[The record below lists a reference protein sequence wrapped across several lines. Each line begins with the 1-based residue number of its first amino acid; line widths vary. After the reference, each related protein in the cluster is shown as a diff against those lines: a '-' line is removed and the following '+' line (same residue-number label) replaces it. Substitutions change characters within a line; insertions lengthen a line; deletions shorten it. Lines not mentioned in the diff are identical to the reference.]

1 LERRILDEEILRLPA
16 KYRMPFVLCYLE
28 GLTNEEAARRLECP
42 KGTLQSR
49 LSWARKRLR
58 SRLLRRGVAPF
69 ATLSAAGFLHDQATA
84 AVPAKLLHGTV
95 LAARA
100 FGGWTSSE
108 GVLPARAAILAKG
121 VLHAMFLTKVKITA
135 VVLLAGLLPAT
146 GASLWM
152 RQAPAAAALPAEQPT
167 ATPPQTLVAKANDQ
181 QSPRTPAD
189 KKRHDDG
196 GRVTVREVV
205 KKSFRTGAAPGLNVE
220 TFNGSIQVTAGT
232 GTTITVEVTKQ
243 AHGKTEDEAQAE
255 LKNLDVTMTQ
265 DGDAVRVNA
274 KRRERHPDASSGA
287 SAKIQVPPGAVLEL
301 KTYNGGVTVS
311 GGGGAVNIGTSN
323 GAIGVR
329 DHTGKLNL
337 RTSNGAIDIRAEK
350 AAVTAKTS
358 NGAVTFAGSLA
369 AGDQTFHTSNGSITV
384 SLPKG
389 ASFRIDADTSHGRV
403 SSTFSVHGE
412 QERKKNQLHGN
423 VGDNPKFS
431 LKLHTSNGSIH
442 VREAD
447 ASSVAR

>member
-1 LERRILDEEILRLPA
+1 
-16 KYRMPFVLCYLE
+16 
-28 GLTNEEAARRLECP
+28 
-42 KGTLQSR
+42 
-49 LSWARKRLR
+49 
-58 SRLLRRGVAPF
+58 
-69 ATLSAAGFLHDQATA
+69 
-84 AVPAKLLHGTV
+84 
-95 LAARA
+95 
-100 FGGWTSSE
+100 
-108 GVLPARAAILAKG
+108 
-121 VLHAMFLTKVKITA
+121 
-135 VVLLAGLLPAT
+135 
-146 GASLWM
+146 M
-152 RQAPAAAALPAEQPT
+152 RQAPAAAVLPAEQPT
-167 ATPPQTLVAKANDQ
+167 ASPPQTLVAKANDQ

-205 KKSFRTGAAPGLNVE
+205 KKSFRTGAAPGLSVE
-220 TFNGSIQVTAGT
+220 TFNGSIEVTAGT
-232 GTTITVEVTKQ
+232 GNTIAVEVTKQ

-274 KRRERHPDASSGA
+274 KRRERHPEANSGA

-311 GGGGAVNIGTSN
+311 GGGGAVEIGTSN
-323 GAIGVR
+323 GAIRVR
-329 DHTGKLNL
+329 EHTGKLNL
-337 RTSNGAIDIRAEK
+337 RTSNGAIDIRSEK

-358 NGAVTFAGSLA
+358 NGGVTFAGSLA
-369 AGDQTFHTSNGSITV
+369 AGDQIFHTSNGNITL
-384 SLPKG
+384 SLPRG

-403 SSTFSVHGE
+403 SSTFPVHGE
-412 QERKKNQLHGN
+412 QERKKNQLHGK
-423 VGDNPKFS
+423 VGDDPKFS